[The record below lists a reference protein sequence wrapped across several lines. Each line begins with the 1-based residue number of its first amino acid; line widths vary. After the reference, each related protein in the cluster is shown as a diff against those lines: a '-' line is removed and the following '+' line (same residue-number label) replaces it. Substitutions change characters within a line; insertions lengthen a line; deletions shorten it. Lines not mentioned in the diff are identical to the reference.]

1 MMLQI
6 NFDKWT
12 FMSDLSKGIDISI
25 PLAFNG
31 PQPNTYGVPRAQSTA
46 YRDGTFVGDT
56 REGGSCNFETYTL
69 TPHCNGTH
77 TEGIG
82 HLTMDRIPVHIEPGD
97 SLIPACLVSILPV
110 TPADTKETYTPTL
123 QAKDQL
129 ITKAALAEALSHFPE
144 SLTFPAILIRTLP
157 NAEQKTSRDYMETAP
172 PFFTH
177 EAMHFLSTLPLRHLL
192 TDLPSL
198 DRLFDEGLLS
208 NHRIWWNYQHANAE
222 IYHPFKNRTVTE
234 MIFVNDQ
241 IKDGLYLLNLQ
252 LAPFVGDAS
261 PSRPVIYPILT

>member
-25 PLAFNG
+25 PLVFNG

-110 TPADTKETYTPTL
+110 TPEDTKETYTPTL

-177 EAMHFLSTLPLRHLL
+177 EAMHFLSALPLRHLL

-208 NHRIWWNYQHANAE
+208 NHRIWWNHQHANAE

-234 MIFVNDQ
+234 MIFVKDQ